1 MVGSLL
7 KRDAYDTATVS
18 ECAGDIANEQMGEVL
33 DRYLPLK
40 GHAATAGSVGA
51 HTFG

>member
-7 KRDAYDTATVS
+7 ERDAHDTATLP
-18 ECAGDIANEQMGEVL
+18 ELAGNIASEQMGEIL

-51 HTFG
+51 HTPG